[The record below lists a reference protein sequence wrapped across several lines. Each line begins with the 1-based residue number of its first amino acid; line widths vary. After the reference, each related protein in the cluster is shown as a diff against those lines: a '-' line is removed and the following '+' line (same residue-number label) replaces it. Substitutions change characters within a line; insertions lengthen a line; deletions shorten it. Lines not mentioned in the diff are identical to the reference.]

1 MKTWI
6 HSAACVLLVASAGAG
21 AQTAAGALPDTG
33 RVHVGWQD
41 PNQFTEVHLAANKRR
56 ALEGDWVRQ
65 LALYI
70 ERQAERH
77 LPADQHML
85 VMIQDVDRA
94 GDRRGSGEGVP
105 VVRSVSAPS
114 IKLRFAR
121 TDTYGRVVSEGNPTL
136 DDPTVLGG
144 PTRSRGSDPLVFEKR
159 LIDGWLDK
167 ELAPKELPSK

>member
-1 MKTWI
+1 MKPLI
-6 HSAACVLLVASAGAG
+6 RCAAFLLLAASATAG
-21 AQTAAGALPDTG
+21 AQTAAGSLPETG

-41 PNQFTEVHLAANKRR
+41 PNQFTEIQLAANKRR
-56 ALEGDWVRQ
+56 ALEGDWVRE

-77 LPADQHML
+77 LPAGQHML

-94 GDRRGSGEGVP
+94 GDRRGSGEGVA

-114 IKLRFAR
+114 IKLRFVR

-136 DDPTVLGG
+136 DDPSVLSG

-167 ELAPKELPSK
+167 ELPRT